1 MYEKVEKRK
10 YLVEYLHRGSC
21 NRTGVIVWDGTVHA
35 SWVKCG
41 MSVAVQN
48 KVNHNVYI
56 ILSGGIIL
64 C

>member
-1 MYEKVEKRK
+1 MRK
-10 YLVEYLHRGSC
+10 WKKENIPLNTC
-21 NRTGVIVWDGTVHA
+21 NRTGVIVWGGAVHA

-48 KVNHNVYI
+48 KVNYNVYI
-56 ILSGGIIL
+56 ILSGDIIL